1 MTMTTTSTVLDND
14 GDTVETTMTTAS
26 KATQRAD
33 YEVRCDYSGVVYIV
47 QLSAIYVV
55 CSLFYAVQYAL
66 FGRLLTAVQSL
77 DVARNRSD
85 EQHDYTPN
93 ETANHAA
100 ER

>member
-1 MTMTTTSTVLDND
+1 M
-14 GDTVETTMTTAS
+14 
-26 KATQRAD
+26 
-33 YEVRCDYSGVVYIV
+33 
-47 QLSAIYVV
+47 

-100 ER
+100 EPVSALISVTGENGHPVSRLIHVGVHVASGIATERRFVLHCCK

>member
-1 MTMTTTSTVLDND
+1 MRFAATT
-14 GDTVETTMTTAS
+14 
-26 KATQRAD
+26 
-33 YEVRCDYSGVVYIV
+33 VVWCI
-47 QLSAIYVV
+47 SAIYVV

-93 ETANHAA
+93 ETANHATSLLQMTIMA
-100 ER
+100 LSIIKYLEDVCDMFALTL